1 MTQDAQEIVTAHWSK
16 MAQGASPMSSWT
28 DSPTVLSHVNRMIS
42 GDPNVVWLEYVCRK
56 YLIRD
61 GSGVARGLSIG
72 CGGGAL
78 ERQARQM
85 GACERID
92 AYDIAQGAIDLA
104 EQTAV
109 QAGISGISYAVANLN
124 ELRLSENM
132 YDVVFASSS
141 VHHIANLESLFANVG
156 KCLKPRGLFILL
168 EYVGPSQFQLT
179 DKATRII
186 NDLLEILPLTCR
198 ERSSLPGEYV
208 IRFERNTVEQMNA
221 SDPSEAI
228 RSADILPLLTQTFT
242 ILEKKDYGG
251 TINHLLLKDIVQ
263 NFEAGSPERAS
274 ILNLLLYLEMLL
286 VKEKVIT
293 SDFCLV
299 VATPSPGR

>member
-1 MTQDAQEIVTAHWSK
+1 
-16 MAQGASPMSSWT
+16 
-28 DSPTVLSHVNRMIS
+28 
-42 GDPNVVWLEYVCRK
+42 
-56 YLIRD
+56 
-61 GSGVARGLSIG
+61 
-72 CGGGAL
+72 
-78 ERQARQM
+78 
-85 GACERID
+85 
-92 AYDIAQGAIDLA
+92 

-179 DKATRII
+179 DKATGI
-186 NDLLEILPLTCR
+186 
-198 ERSSLPGEYV
+198 
-208 IRFERNTVEQMNA
+208 
-221 SDPSEAI
+221 
-228 RSADILPLLTQTFT
+228 
-242 ILEKKDYGG
+242 
-251 TINHLLLKDIVQ
+251 INHLLLKDIVQ